1 VFRSVNVNSFHEGRT
16 APSHRQAIVAK
27 RPRPY
32 SGSVTTQG
40 PDMSSKSEGLNAP
53 ENRIDLREHPRHA
66 PQVEG
71 TGNHLE
77 IGEGTQVESLIVIS
91 GDDNRLIIGDGCTIS
106 GFAPAGG
113 GTALIDPKPGAMA
126 SLTIRGR
133 GNTVEIDKSCRLGA
147 NITVVGDNSR
157 IRLGPGCAINGFI
170 SLLSPTGCALLVG
183 AGTTMVQVSIQLHE
197 PGQII
202 FGEDCMVSSQA
213 YVSLSDIHPIYDR
226 ATGQRANAAADVII
240 GDHVWL
246 GLRSMIMK
254 GAKIGDGAV
263 VAAGAILSG
272 SAPDHAIMAGV
283 PARVVRENI
292 VWRRELSEGAPEP
305 EPAPLPS
312 SRSWWPFG
320 ASHIR
325 SPD

>member
-1 VFRSVNVNSFHEGRT
+1 
-16 APSHRQAIVAK
+16 
-27 RPRPY
+27 
-32 SGSVTTQG
+32 
-40 PDMSSKSEGLNAP
+40 MSSKSEGLNAP

-133 GNTVEIDKSCRLGA
+133 GNTVEIDPKPGAMASLTIRGRGNTVEIDKSCRLGT

-292 VWRRELSEGAPEP
+292 IWRRELSEGAPEP
-305 EPAPLPS
+305 EPMLLPS

>member
-1 VFRSVNVNSFHEGRT
+1 MPGKS
-16 APSHRQAIVAK
+16 A
-27 RPRPY
+27 
-32 SGSVTTQG
+32 G
-40 PDMSSKSEGLNAP
+40 PIET
-53 ENRIDLREHPRHA
+53 ENQIDLRATPRHP
-66 PQVEG
+66 PQVDG
-71 TGNHLE
+71 VGNHIA
-77 IGEGTQVESLIVIS
+77 IGEGAAVDSRIAIV
-91 GDDNRLIIGDGCTIS
+91 GDGNRLIIGGRCSIA

-126 SLTIRGR
+126 SLTLRGH
-133 GNTVEIDKSCRLGA
+133 GNTVEIAEDCRLGA
-147 NITVVGDNSR
+147 NITVIGDNSSIR
-157 IRLGPGCAINGFI
+157 IGPGCAINGFI

-197 PGQII
+197 PGQIT
-202 FGEDCMVSSQA
+202 FGADCMVSSQA

-226 ATGQRANAAADVII
+226 ATGQRVNAPADVKI

-254 GAKIGDGAV
+254 GATIGDGAV

-272 SAPDHAIMAGV
+272 SAPAHAIVAGV

-305 EPAPLPS
+305 KIVALVT
-312 SRSWWPFG
+312 RKRRWPFSLLSG
-320 ASHIR
+320 GTV
-325 SPD
+325 